1 MDYFD
6 SFDCKVQC
14 EDYFCGIPYNDDDQ
28 YFFEDCSDESYGAYF
43 DTDLA
48 TMLDEI

>member
-6 SFDCKVQC
+6 SFDCQVQC
-14 EDYFCGIPYNDDDQ
+14 EDYFCGIPYDDDQ
-28 YFFEDCSDESYGAYF
+28 YFFEDCSDENNEACF
-43 DTDLA
+43 DTDLT